1 VQPRNL
7 LSSCGFG
14 RQQIKARSGATAAP
28 ARLRRFRAA
37 PGHRPF
43 GGEDRRPSASASFCR
58 MDFEYFPTLSSAISA
73 VHYWD
78 RSFVALPRNAPTRES
93 DGHERHRK
101 IRRPS
106 RQIEAAEDRNRGLR
120 GVCRRRFGGM
130 ARRIRSARQGRENR
144 SDARPKASIA
154 DLTDLLARETRGPVT
169 PAASSA
175 STDDRPPYP
184 RPPYPR

>member
-1 VQPRNL
+1 
-7 LSSCGFG
+7 
-14 RQQIKARSGATAAP
+14 
-28 ARLRRFRAA
+28 
-37 PGHRPF
+37 
-43 GGEDRRPSASASFCR
+43 

-73 VHYWD
+73 VHYLD

-144 SDARPKASIA
+144 SDDRPKASIA
-154 DLTDLLARETRGPVT
+154 DLTDLLARDARARDAGRELSV
-169 PAASSA
+169 
-175 STDDRPPYP
+175 D
-184 RPPYPR
+184 

>member
-1 VQPRNL
+1 MPSADPECSLGIYSVRAFSGGN
-7 LSSCGFG
+7 
-14 RQQIKARSGATAAP
+14 RS
-28 ARLRRFRAA
+28 RHV
-37 PGHRPF
+37 PG
-43 GGEDRRPSASASFCR
+43 RRPPRPVFVVSEPLPATGRSAARTVDQAPPASFCR

-73 VHYWD
+73 VHYLD

-144 SDARPKASIA
+144 SDDRPKASIA
-154 DLTDLLARETRGPVT
+154 DLTDLLARGARARDAGRELSV
-169 PAASSA
+169 
-175 STDDRPPYP
+175 D
-184 RPPYPR
+184 